1 MSQQSCV
8 HTVSSWIIYAPLNIC
23 GLYSKLAGVYIIKV
37 SKMLNTIITL
47 KAKTRPWSWWFT
59 ELQGGFSSVLN
70 ASACRPSAKRHRIC
84 GFLMKHSHRLTS
96 FLFSLH
102 SPPKCLFYLLLLP
115 LMCLTVK
122 VSILCTGRN
131 RKDKQQQ
138 GHVRQ
143 MRLDSQEFMQLI
155 LWKAEFVLMV
165 LLIGDSSTHEPPFL
179 AQPVAHSLSQW
190 IALAPC
196 FRYWTCFDWYQEVMH
211 TQEVLLLSKPA
222 SSHVF

>member
-84 GFLMKHSHRLTS
+84 GFLMKHSHQLTS

-102 SPPKCLFYLLLLP
+102 SLPKCLFYWLLLP
-115 LMCLTVK
+115 LMSLTVK
-122 VSILCTGRN
+122 VSILCTGRD

-138 GHVRQ
+138 VHVRQ
-143 MRLDSQEFMQLI
+143 MRFSRIYATDFMEGIVGFNGSAHWWFQHSWITFSCTASCPLPQS
-155 LWKAEFVLMV
+155 VNSSGT
-165 LLIGDSSTHEPPFL
+165 LL
-179 AQPVAHSLSQW
+179 
-190 IALAPC
+190 
-196 FRYWTCFDWYQEVMH
+196 
-211 TQEVLLLSKPA
+211 
-222 SSHVF
+222 

>member
-59 ELQGGFSSVLN
+59 ELQGGFSSVFN
-70 ASACRPSAKRHRIC
+70 AGACRPSAKRHRIC
-84 GFLMKHSHRLTS
+84 GFLMKHSHRLTF

-102 SPPKCLFYLLLLP
+102 SLPKCLFYLLLLP
-115 LMCLTVK
+115 SMCLTVK
-122 VSILCTGRN
+122 ASILCTGRN
-131 RKDKQQQ
+131 WKDKQQQ

-143 MRLDSQEFMQLI
+143 MRFSPFFCNWSYGLQSLFKWFCSMVIPAIMNHLFLHSQ
-155 LWKAEFVLMV
+155 
-165 LLIGDSSTHEPPFL
+165 LLTPSVSE
-179 AQPVAHSLSQW
+179 
-190 IALAPC
+190 
-196 FRYWTCFDWYQEVMH
+196 
-211 TQEVLLLSKPA
+211 
-222 SSHVF
+222 